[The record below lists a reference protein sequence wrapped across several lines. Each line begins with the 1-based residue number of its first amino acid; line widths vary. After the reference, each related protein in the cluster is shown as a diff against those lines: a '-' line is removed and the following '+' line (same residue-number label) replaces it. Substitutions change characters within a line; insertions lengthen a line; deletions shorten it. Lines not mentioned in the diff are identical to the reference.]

1 MTTHNHHHEH
11 GENCHCHDCEEE
23 KNNAEK
29 TSMEEAG
36 GVAVGLKGHI
46 HGYNADAEARLAK
59 TLLKTGKWVEKESG
73 SLLGHIKA
81 AVYRDDGTGVTLNLT
96 DVESGVEHHGV
107 LEPCE
112 RINFSFM
119 AAVLDVDSHEL
130 EHVMMDLL
138 EESGLNYHLDN
149 PHHHHDHDHCDDD
162 HHDHSDGKGHDH
174 HHHGHDHDHD
184 HCGCEGHDH
193 EKDDHHH
200 DHHHGHDHDH
210 DHCGCEDHDH
220 KEHDHHHKDEDD
232 VCHCKACEER
242 RHEAEAEPKKNSFLS
257 KIRRRK

>member
-1 MTTHNHHHEH
+1 MTAHDHHHEH

-23 KNNAEK
+23 KSNAEK

-59 TLLKTGKWVEKESG
+59 ALLKTGKWVEKESG

-81 AVYRDDGTGVTLNLT
+81 AVYKDDGTGVTLNLT

-112 RINFSFM
+112 MINFSFM

-149 PHHHHDHDHCDDD
+149 PHHHHDH
-162 HHDHSDGKGHDH
+162 SDGKGHSH
-174 HHHGHDHDHD
+174 HHHDHD
-184 HCGCEGHDH
+184 HCGCEDHGH
-193 EKDDHHH
+193 EGGGHHH
-200 DHHHGHDHDH
+200 DHHH

-220 KEHDHHHKDEDD
+220 KKHDHHQKDEDD

>member
-1 MTTHNHHHEH
+1 MTAHDHHHEH

-59 TLLKTGKWVEKESG
+59 ALLKTGKWVEKESG

-81 AVYRDDGTGVTLNLT
+81 AVYKDDGTGVTLNLT

-112 RINFSFM
+112 KINFSFM

-130 EHVMMDLL
+130 EHMMMDLL

-162 HHDHSDGKGHDH
+162 HHDHSHGKGHDH
-174 HHHGHDHDHD
+174 HHHGHDHCGCEDHD
-184 HCGCEGHDH
+184 HQ
-193 EKDDHHH
+193 
-200 DHHHGHDHDH
+200 HGHHHDH

-220 KEHDHHHKDEDD
+220 KEHDHHHKDEDN